1 MLYKFSIN
9 RFSYFST
16 TPISQEALLRSNLL
30 LQETGSSTKC
40 TIKRKYPRPIIS
52 PDRDS
57 EPSSS
62 ASVLSCPEAAA
73 ASYSLSDRPEADQYL
88 DDQRLDLEYETTTK
102 QDFDE
107 GEKYFLP
114 SEALGSSSEDLS
126 FSVDFSEDASL
137 LNDKDSRKS
146 SEESTT
152 SSLYRSRQVPNNDGS
167 RLLTTDT
174 SHPLDSKRKTS
185 VTFCEQRNQT
195 VLLVNSEKYS
205 KAGTCKNDGKPR
217 KLGTYGK
224 QRYSPNLFRNP
235 YGPPLYQHNRN
246 INTTPE
252 GDDMKNLVVQQAL
265 KLEKKPKSSIFEGA
279 MRGVTSGSS
288 DGHSSSKMNDP
299 IRKYL
304 NNNSTL
310 YDIEKMGKNLDNSVA
325 SLSQHPEYTN
335 PSSTSKE
342 NYPQNQP
349 SNVQSFEMNVD
360 KSEETIRPAQKR
372 SDAMR
377 SRRNQSLGRSEVPSD
392 PEHRSPR
399 NYVAVPRSHS
409 SSRKELKGVNNLDGG
424 RKTNHVQ
431 SNEDRLRFVM

>member
-1 MLYKFSIN
+1 MLLYLKLEQSNHPLLYKFSIN

-16 TPISQEALLRSNLL
+16 TPISQEALQRSNLL

-126 FSVDFSEDASL
+126 FSIDFSEDTSI

-152 SSLYRSRQVPNNDGS
+152 STLYQARQVPNNDES
-167 RLLTTDT
+167 HLLKTDT
-174 SHPLDSKRKTS
+174 SQSLDSRRKTS
-185 VTFCEQRNQT
+185 VTFCDQKNQT
-195 VLLVNSEKYS
+195 VLLVDSEKYL
-205 KAGTCKNDGKPR
+205 KAGAYKNDTNGKPR

-235 YGPPLYQHNRN
+235 YGPPLYQHKRD
-246 INTTPE
+246 IPTPSAM
-252 GDDMKNLVVQQAL
+252 DVVKSSIVQQSL
-265 KLEKKPKSSIFEGA
+265 KRDTVIFDKPKSSMLQGDTN
-279 MRGVTSGSS
+279 GVTNNSS
-288 DGHSSSKMNDP
+288 QDHSSSKMNDP

-304 NNNSTL
+304 NNNFKL
-310 YDIEKMGKNLDNSVA
+310 IDIEKM
-325 SLSQHPEYTN
+325 P
-335 PSSTSKE
+335 
-342 NYPQNQP
+342 
-349 SNVQSFEMNVD
+349 
-360 KSEETIRPAQKR
+360 
-372 SDAMR
+372 
-377 SRRNQSLGRSEVPSD
+377 
-392 PEHRSPR
+392 
-399 NYVAVPRSHS
+399 
-409 SSRKELKGVNNLDGG
+409 
-424 RKTNHVQ
+424 
-431 SNEDRLRFVM
+431 